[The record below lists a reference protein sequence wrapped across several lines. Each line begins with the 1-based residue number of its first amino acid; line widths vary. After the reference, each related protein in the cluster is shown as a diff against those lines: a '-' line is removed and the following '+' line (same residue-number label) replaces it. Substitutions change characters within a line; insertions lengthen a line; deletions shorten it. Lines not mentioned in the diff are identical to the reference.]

1 MASAVGPTF
10 TTVTLLATKFLTV
23 RGSDFEPVNFERY
36 RDSVIAFEEYGEKA
50 ISSWEGS
57 RG

>member
-1 MASAVGPTF
+1 MGPTF